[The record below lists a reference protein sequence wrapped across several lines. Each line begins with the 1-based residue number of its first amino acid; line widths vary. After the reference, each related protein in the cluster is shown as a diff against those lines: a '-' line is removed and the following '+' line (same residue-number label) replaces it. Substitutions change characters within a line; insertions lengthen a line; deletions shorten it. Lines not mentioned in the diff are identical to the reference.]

1 MAATVVIV
9 VGYLNAP
16 REGFVLS
23 VKLCHCPLAIHI
35 VYDCAG
41 TVSIADAFHRLSSVS
56 DSINLVGDILAYIA
70 HAVFDIPHC
79 NCCQLLV
86 HLSCVGNYQPSR
98 SK

>member
-1 MAATVVIV
+1 MEPTIVIV
-9 VGYLNAP
+9 VGYLSTP
-16 REGFVLS
+16 REGP
-23 VKLCHCPLAIHI
+23 VKSCHSPLAMHI

-41 TVSIADAFHRLSSVS
+41 MVSIADAFHRLSSVS
-56 DSINLVGDILAYIA
+56 DRIDLVGDILTYIA

-79 NCCQLLV
+79 KDCQLLV